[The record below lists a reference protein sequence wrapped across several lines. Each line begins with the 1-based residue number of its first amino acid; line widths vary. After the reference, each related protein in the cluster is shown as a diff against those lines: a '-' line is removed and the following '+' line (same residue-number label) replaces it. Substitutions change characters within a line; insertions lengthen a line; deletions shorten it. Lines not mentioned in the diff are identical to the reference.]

1 MLIGY
6 IPRKAGVV
14 CLSSHVLYTQKFL
27 CVMRLILALL
37 FCVLLTVLA
46 KRERKKEKERNRG
59 LKTGFYSIYFFF

>member
-1 MLIGY
+1 MAGEGALRMLIGY

-37 FCVLLTVLA
+37 FCVLLTVLV
-46 KRERKKEKERNRG
+46 KRERKKEKKNG
-59 LKTGFYSIYFFF
+59 TGV